1 MRTRPGIIAIACLMF
16 IGLPACTGLSSP
28 DSPRFSHS
36 PPKSEHA
43 AVYIGRPHGWHVS
56 FIPLSVE
63 IDGRA
68 LAQLSINTYT
78 RVELPPGTYRL
89 AAADSYLTKV
99 TYGTPRALQMKV
111 EAGRSYFVLPT
122 QSIEN
127 VRPQIQVIG
136 TTVYPTTTG
145 DVFGGFA
152 VHAAPGGATPSE
164 FAQLSYVA
172 PNGNF
177 TGGGSRM

>member
-1 MRTRPGIIAIACLMF
+1 
-16 IGLPACTGLSSP
+16 
-28 DSPRFSHS
+28 
-36 PPKSEHA
+36 
-43 AVYIGRPHGWHVS
+43 
-56 FIPLSVE
+56 VE
-63 IDGRA
+63 IDGRE

-78 RVELPPGTYRL
+78 RVELPPGTYRV

-99 TYGTPRALQMKV
+99 SYGTPRALQLKV

-122 QSIEN
+122 RSVEN
-127 VRPQIQVIG
+127 LRPEIRIIG
-136 TTVYPTTTG
+136 TTVYSATTG

-152 VHAAPGGATPSE
+152 EHAAPGGATPSE

-172 PNGNF
+172 PNRNF